1 VPPTNPG
8 ANPLNSSAV
17 VGRGPLW
24 VPGPSR
30 GTQGAHEGR
39 PYNCVGSPSPFFA
52 VQAPRIQPM
61 PIVPS
66 ASLVLLLQMPV
77 PASPLEY
84 TVSEGWTS
92 SAVIEGQP
100 FFVRLVG
107 PSRTIAKWDASV
119 QTFFKSLR
127 VE

>member
-1 VPPTNPG
+1 
-8 ANPLNSSAV
+8 
-17 VGRGPLW
+17 
-24 VPGPSR
+24 
-30 GTQGAHEGR
+30 
-39 PYNCVGSPSPFFA
+39 
-52 VQAPRIQPM
+52 
-61 PIVPS
+61 
-66 ASLVLLLQMPV
+66 MPV